1 MKNNWSKKM
10 RCGVISLMVAM
21 ATFATGCSDN
31 EVAGGASGDAGIIAI
46 SNKQIAG
53 VAQKGPFV
61 TGSNIVLKETSA
73 EGNLV
78 ATGRE
83 FFATTRS
90 DQGDFVIDDI
100 NLESQYVRLTATG
113 YYKSE
118 TTKENSKCQ
127 VSLNALSDISDRG
140 VININVFTHLEYGRT
155 LYLVKEGKS
164 FAEAQKQAHAEL
176 MKSFSYEW
184 ISEDSE
190 NLDVTDTS
198 EAGKALERISSG
210 LDLAMNDAQKM
221 AEEGVRCEAAQEVVD
236 VLAKMFRKSGDFS
249 GDFKTE
255 YASSDVIMFFL
266 ITMSYPE

>member
-1 MKNNWSKKM
+1 M

-210 LDLAMNDAQKM
+210 LDLAMNDAQER

-266 ITMSYPE
+266 VMMSYPE